1 MICCKCLVCCTRSAS
16 DYRVTVSKLSSPHT
30 HGAEL
35 QIIIKVCAT
44 VDIWGK
50 STHDTIELRVEWAEE
65 KGRIGVRT
73 AVGKLLLSIQHSST
87 I

>member
-1 MICCKCLVCCTRSAS
+1 MVRDLLQLVCCMRSAS
-16 DYRVTVSKLSSPHT
+16 DCRVTVSSRAPHT

-35 QIIIKVCAT
+35 HIRVCAT

>member
-1 MICCKCLVCCTRSAS
+1 MSRHG
-16 DYRVTVSKLSSPHT
+16 KLSSPHT

-35 QIIIKVCAT
+35 HIRVCAT

-50 STHDTIELRVEWAEE
+50 SKHDTIELRVEWAEE
-65 KGRIGVRT
+65 EGRIGVRT